1 MPVLLAAILA
11 LAQPLG
17 EPVAAPAPS
26 FTLIDGGGAAR
37 SVRLLS
43 LEGRSV
49 VFLDQSGRRRTEGD
63 ALVLLADPAPART
76 QSAATTY
83 AELIDGQR
91 LPGVLGPGRSE
102 SIRWRLAIGVE
113 TPIALDRLSTLVLK
127 PGAPLAPPTTGD
139 SVVLVN
145 GDVLSGFVA
154 EVGENVRVESGGRV
168 VEVPAD
174 RAASIS
180 FLNTRARPRGTLLY
194 LADGTVAGVVS
205 FEYRGGAGVGE
216 LAIVQESGEGSATIP
231 APAAEI
237 TAVVL
242 ESERLHA
249 LGLIAPSLQQPVGP
263 RRWMPP
269 LVVEDSSRGPAP
281 TMLMPGPM
289 VVEWPLPERARRF
302 AARLSLPPDCRDW
315 GDLDAFVEAGSGG
328 SWSVLAREH
337 LHAESYAAE
346 INAVIPAGAT
356 TLRVRIDERDSGPI
370 QDRLQLDRAFI
381 FVEP

>member
-1 MPVLLAAILA
+1 MSVLLAAILA
-11 LAQPLG
+11 LAQPVG
-17 EPVAAPAPS
+17 EPVGASAPT

-49 VFLDQSGRRRTEGD
+49 VFLDHSGRRRTESD
-63 ALVLLADPAPART
+63 ALVLLADHAPAPT

-91 LPGVLGPGRSE
+91 LPGVLGPGRGE
-102 SIRWRLAIGVE
+102 SIRWRLTIGLE
-113 TPIALDRLSTLVLK
+113 TPIALDRLSALVLK
-127 PGAPLAPPTTGD
+127 PGEALAPSATGD

-154 EVGENVRVESGGRV
+154 EVGESVRVESGGRV
-168 VEVPAD
+168 LQVPVERV
-174 RAASIS
+174 ASIS
-180 FLNTRARPRGTLLY
+180 FLNSRARPGGAMLF
-194 LADGTVAGVVS
+194 LADGTVARVLN
-205 FEYRGGAGVGE
+205 FEFRGGAGVGE
-216 LAIVQESGEGSATIP
+216 MAIVQESGEGSATIP

-242 ESERLHA
+242 ESDRLHA

-269 LVVEDSSRGPAP
+269 LVVEASWPVPAP

-289 VVEWPLPERARRF
+289 VVEWPLPERARRL

-315 GDLDAFVEAGSGG
+315 GDLDAIVEAGSGS

-337 LHAESYAAE
+337 LHAERFAAE
-346 INAVIPAGAT
+346 INAAIPAGAT
-356 TLRVRIDERDSGPI
+356 ALRVRIDERDSGPI
-370 QDRLQLDRAFI
+370 QDRLRLERAFI